1 MKETGAIKPAALAD
15 IVQVMPRPPRQG
27 PVQVFVSRKQGKV
40 FVRQDFKPLFEAPV
54 TITEPDRPLG
64 THVFTAMQLQ
74 EDGAAMRWTA
84 LTIPS
89 GYARARD
96 RDGKRDTKLSRA
108 KQEKAVKFATE
119 LAAAPTAAAA
129 LDRIDMPQAAVDRI
143 SGLLAVG
150 SALIVSD
157 NALSDETGI
166 ETDFIVLT
174 Q

>member
-1 MKETGAIKPAALAD
+1 
-15 IVQVMPRPPRQG
+15 MPRPPRQG

>member
-1 MKETGAIKPAALAD
+1 MKEIGAIKPAPPED
-15 IVQVMPRPPRQG
+15 IVQVMSRPQRQG

-64 THVFTAMQLQ
+64 THVFTAMQIQ
-74 EDGAAMRWTA
+74 EDGAAMQWTA
-84 LTIPS
+84 VTIPS
-89 GYARARD
+89 SYARARD
-96 RDGKRDTKLSRA
+96 RDGNRDKKLYRA
-108 KQEKAVKFATE
+108 KQEKMAKFAE
-119 LAAAPTAAAA
+119 LAAAPTASAA
-129 LDRIDMPQAAVDRI
+129 LDRIEMPQAAVDRI
-143 SGLLAVG
+143 SELLAVG

-174 Q
+174 K